1 MVGFNFEKNI
11 IDFFSTTLLNYNRYG
26 EEEDFEIRYTDYDDF
41 NKTRKDNDTLQLGI
55 NYIPLKYE
63 TEKIKLEYV
72 PKPNLE
78 NVMER
83 YLTGKNKDPKPTDL
97 LQDSD
102 GSVIQI
108 WFFGSGKL
116 H

>member
-1 MVGFNFEKNI
+1 MVGFNFEKI
-11 IDFFSTTLLNYNRYG
+11 YVIEFFSQFFLNYRYG
-26 EEEDFEIRYTDYDDF
+26 EDFDIRYTDYDDF
-41 NKTRKDNDTLQLGI
+41 NNTRRCNETLQLGI
-55 NYIPLKYE
+55 NHIPLKYE

-78 NVMER
+78 NVLQR
-83 YLTGKNKDPKPTDL
+83 YLTGKNKDPKPTYL

-108 WFFGSGKL
+108 RFFGSGKL

>member
-1 MVGFNFEKNI
+1 MT
-11 IDFFSTTLLNYNRYG
+11 FFPQLFLNYNRYG
-26 EEEDFEIRYTDYDDF
+26 EDFDIRYTDYDDF
-41 NKTRKDNDTLQLGI
+41 NNTRKDNETLQLGI

-83 YLTGKNKDPKPTDL
+83 FLTGKNKDPKPTYL
-97 LQDSD
+97 LQDRPFQNGLNHILRFCLQSSAL
-102 GSVIQI
+102 GGIQ
-108 WFFGSGKL
+108 
-116 H
+116 